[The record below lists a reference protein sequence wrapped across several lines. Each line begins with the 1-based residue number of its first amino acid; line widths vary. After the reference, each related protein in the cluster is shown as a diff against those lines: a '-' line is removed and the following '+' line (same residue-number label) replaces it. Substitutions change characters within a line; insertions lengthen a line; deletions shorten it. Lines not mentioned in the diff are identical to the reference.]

1 MKYFTTGRRDAD
13 RRAYLTAAVAS
24 VREQIDGDRQGATMD
39 AKDKHDEIAG
49 LRQEL
54 ADLEAA
60 VALQPPLGPHTMDIA
75 LAKIAKLRQRIKELE
90 R

>member
-1 MKYFTTGRRDAD
+1 
-13 RRAYLTAAVAS
+13 
-24 VREQIDGDRQGATMD
+24 MD
-39 AKDKHDEIAG
+39 DKDKHDELAE

-60 VALQPPLGPHTMDIA
+60 IVRQDPPLGAHTMDIA

-90 R
+90 H